1 MKDDV
6 DKAVNTLQKMNTHD
20 VVFACEDIY
29 FKDKYINTVKIIKL
43 LLLRAECWENKYCY
57 K

>member
-29 FKDKYINTVKIIKL
+29 FRDKYINTVKIIKL
-43 LLLRAECWENKYCY
+43 LLLRTECWENNYCY